1 MFLAF
6 RINSVLST
14 QVSVFYWC
22 CSGWLWAL
30 HHLPTL
36 QFYVGFTNKSSF
48 SLPFCSPAFL
58 LAILSA
64 YPNSSIHALTM
75 THKSTLDLFLFVQNW
90 NFMQHLWFYSLMVS
104 CHLKL
109 TMNFQSPLHKVLA
122 LCFSLSFLI
131 LFFPIMT
138 WSSYLLL
145 RLQTWG
151 IFSTG
156 SPPSDLL
163 PTECVYVLSFSP
175 NKQKRCWISWCSTQ
189 LKLYRGLEFLLVHVL
204 LLFLLFFGQFLFP
217 WFCLSISW
225 DKSKIFLYFCSTK
238 HSSSLTLAM
247 RTVTCLVQCR

>member
-156 SPPSDLL
+156 SPLSDLL

-189 LKLYRGLEFLLVHVL
+189 LKLLQRFRISSGACSPAISPVLWPVPFPLVLSEHFL
-204 LLFLLFFGQFLFP
+204 GQEQ
-217 WFCLSISW
+217 
-225 DKSKIFLYFCSTK
+225 DFLYFCSTK
-238 HSSSLTLAM
+238 HSSSLTLVM